1 MFGMMNAEHTA
12 AGRKID
18 ARYLVG
24 HFGGFPLR
32 LSWLPRLIERYG
44 AEGRVPSNLE
54 IIACDLGVGKNMA
67 KSMRAWGRAAG
78 LLRDNGEIT
87 RIATQLF
94 GTYDRYLERGESVA
108 LLHWL
113 IASNS
118 QGFTTVA
125 WAFNFLRRDVFSIGD
140 AVSAFKNHLASDDA
154 EYADGTLR
162 GDMEAG
168 LRMHTTVSDTPPDDS
183 DDRFFSQ
190 LRLLSVRRDGTR
202 SAYSRTWEHERAHV
216 SEKLLLHALLQSLAR
231 RGTASSALSELHMGT
246 AGRTAPGV
254 VFGLSRDGFFA
265 MVERLDRTGNSGLS
279 LSTMPGEDA
288 LLTAHGNM
296 GGVCVAGDLD
306 QINERFFG
314 GTAA

>member
-1 MFGMMNAEHTA
+1 
-12 AGRKID
+12 
-18 ARYLVG
+18 
-24 HFGGFPLR
+24 
-32 LSWLPRLIERYG
+32 
-44 AEGRVPSNLE
+44 
-54 IIACDLGVGKNMA
+54 MA

-78 LLRDNGEIT
+78 LLRDNGEIAG
-87 RIATQLF
+87 IASRLF
-94 GTYDRYLERGESVA
+94 GRYDRYLERGESVA

-118 QGFTTVA
+118 QGFTSVA
-125 WAFNFLRRDVFSIGD
+125 WAFNFLRGDVFSIGD
-140 AVSAFKNHLASDDA
+140 AVSGFKNHLASDHA

-168 LRMHTTVSDTPPDDS
+168 LRMHTPVSDTSPDDS

-190 LRLLSVRRDGTR
+190 LRLLSARRDGPR
-202 SAYSRTWEHERAHV
+202 SAYSRTWQYERAHV

-265 MVERLDRTGNSGLS
+265 MVERLDRAANSGLS

-288 LLTAHGNM
+288 LLTIHGHM
-296 GGVCVAGDLD
+296 GEACVAGDLGLID
-306 QINERFFG
+306 ERFFG
-314 GTAA
+314 ATSA